1 MSHAYSPDQR
11 KVLPVTRCT
20 PCASILR
27 DFQKS
32 NSEAGKSSPTIP
44 TSFTEEKKLAPK
56 EAYAADPPSK
66 SACSSTG
73 VLTVS
78 SAMEPTMRTDMGFGF
93 WFLKAALRHAHTM
106 RCPRPEAI
114 LRPLKNFD
122 ARAIGTQ
129 IVRGQQQF
137 EPAGSPLQLLQPSI

>member
-1 MSHAYSPDQR
+1 
-11 KVLPVTRCT
+11 
-20 PCASILR
+20 
-27 DFQKS
+27 
-32 NSEAGKSSPTIP
+32 
-44 TSFTEEKKLAPK
+44 
-56 EAYAADPPSK
+56 
-66 SACSSTG
+66 
-73 VLTVS
+73 
-78 SAMEPTMRTDMGFGF
+78 MGFGF

-137 EPAGSPLQLLQPSI
+137 EPAGSPLQLLQPSIHWRGTENCPPASRYFATKPQPRKTVIAAR